1 MVNKVLLIEDDIKIS
16 DLVKDSLLDEGYVVD
31 QAFDGEEGYFKILE
45 NQPDLIILDIMI
57 PKMNG
62 FKVCAKVREHGVMS
76 PILMLTAKS
85 GEYDVEEGLDT
96 GANDYLKKPFSMIE
110 LLARVRKLLKKD
122 IAPTNTLEFQDLK
135 IDLAARK
142 ATHNKLEIELTRQE
156 FDLLSYLL
164 ENSGNVLTKKE
175 LLEEIWDILQPTEE
189 DVNKVEVY
197 IGYLR
202 KKLKPFN
209 LDVCINTVRGFGY
222 RWNWLKNI
230 GIRTKI
236 ISITLLFLGIGLFIA
251 PGVLVDIAELRFK
264 QVIEEG
270 SDKLVEELK
279 EDYQNLEPLE
289 SQRFIPYFVLVYDKQ
304 NGKLISQYSFFPPNL
319 IDDYDPQSNKFSE
332 NLTDLNFIK
341 TESNDKKV
349 DIVVGFSE
357 STPSEIINGI
367 ERIFI
372 VIYILASLLVIVG
385 ILISIQIALKPVDK
399 SIKKIE
405 KLDPLNKLEKL
416 DEVASNDEI
425 GNLISTFN
433 SLLEKV
439 NISSISQKQFI
450 SNASHELKTPLTS
463 LKLQIEKLSVLNGV
477 DEEMIKNIQEDI
489 NEIQSTLEALLDL
502 ENSGSNTEGSEE
514 VLVNDLIK
522 GVVVGTDVIFQD
534 KKEIKIFSNSNVIK
548 LMLNNLIGNAENLN
562 QTKL

>member
-1 MVNKVLLIEDDIKIS
+1 MK
-16 DLVKDSLLDEGYVVD
+16 
-31 QAFDGEEGYFKILE
+31 
-45 NQPDLIILDIMI
+45 
-57 PKMNG
+57 
-62 FKVCAKVREHGVMS
+62 
-76 PILMLTAKS
+76 
-85 GEYDVEEGLDT
+85 
-96 GANDYLKKPFSMIE
+96 
-110 LLARVRKLLKKD
+110 
-122 IAPTNTLEFQDLK
+122 
-135 IDLAARK
+135 
-142 ATHNKLEIELTRQE
+142 
-156 FDLLSYLL
+156 
-164 ENSGNVLTKKE
+164 NV
-175 LLEEIWDILQPTEE
+175 
-189 DVNKVEVY
+189 
-197 IGYLR
+197 
-202 KKLKPFN
+202 
-209 LDVCINTVRGFGY
+209 
-222 RWNWLKNI
+222 
-230 GIRTKI
+230 GIRIKI
-236 ISITLLFLGIGLFIA
+236 ISITLLFLGVGLFIA

-304 NGKLISQYSFFPPNL
+304 NGKLISEYSFFPPNL
-319 IDDYDPQSNKFSE
+319 TDDYDPQSNKFSE

-477 DEEMIKNIQEDI
+477 DEEVIKNIQEDI

-502 ENSGSNTEGSEE
+502 ETSGSNTEGSEE

-534 KKEIKIFSNSNVIK
+534 REEIKVFSNSKVLK
-548 LMLNNLIGNAENLN
+548 LMLNNLIGNAEKFKSNKTVISTDLVHDIPSVIVEDDGGGIKPEN
-562 QTKL
+562 YDLIFTPFWQEDESRTRNKGGKGIGLSIVKNIALKYGWTISVDKSELGGAKFIISF

>member
-1 MVNKVLLIEDDIKIS
+1 M
-16 DLVKDSLLDEGYVVD
+16 
-31 QAFDGEEGYFKILE
+31 
-45 NQPDLIILDIMI
+45 
-57 PKMNG
+57 
-62 FKVCAKVREHGVMS
+62 
-76 PILMLTAKS
+76 
-85 GEYDVEEGLDT
+85 
-96 GANDYLKKPFSMIE
+96 
-110 LLARVRKLLKKD
+110 
-122 IAPTNTLEFQDLK
+122 
-135 IDLAARK
+135 
-142 ATHNKLEIELTRQE
+142 
-156 FDLLSYLL
+156 
-164 ENSGNVLTKKE
+164 
-175 LLEEIWDILQPTEE
+175 
-189 DVNKVEVY
+189 
-197 IGYLR
+197 
-202 KKLKPFN
+202 
-209 LDVCINTVRGFGY
+209 
-222 RWNWLKNI
+222 KNI

-236 ISITLLFLGIGLFIA
+236 ISITLLFLGVGLFIA

-264 QVIEEG
+264 QILEEG
-270 SDKLVEELK
+270 SEKLVEELK

-304 NGKLISQYSFFPPNL
+304 NGKLISEYSFFPPNL

-372 VIYILASLLVIVG
+372 AIYILASLLVIVG

-405 KLDPLNKLEKL
+405 KLDPLNKFEKL

-477 DEEMIKNIQEDI
+477 NEEMIKNIQEDI

-502 ENSGSNTEGSEE
+502 ETSGSNTEGSEE
-514 VLVNDLIK
+514 VLVNELIK
-522 GVVVGTDVIFQD
+522 TVVVGTDIVFQD
-534 KKEIKIFSNSNVIK
+534 KKEIKVFSNSNVVK
-548 LMLNNLIGNAENLN
+548 LMLNNLIGNAEKFKSNKTVISTDFVHGIPSVIVEDDGGGIKPENYDLIFTPFWQEDESRTRN
-562 QTKL
+562 KSGKGIGLSIVKNITLKYGWTISVDKSELGGAKFIISF

>member
-1 MVNKVLLIEDDIKIS
+1 M
-16 DLVKDSLLDEGYVVD
+16 
-31 QAFDGEEGYFKILE
+31 
-45 NQPDLIILDIMI
+45 
-57 PKMNG
+57 
-62 FKVCAKVREHGVMS
+62 
-76 PILMLTAKS
+76 
-85 GEYDVEEGLDT
+85 
-96 GANDYLKKPFSMIE
+96 
-110 LLARVRKLLKKD
+110 
-122 IAPTNTLEFQDLK
+122 
-135 IDLAARK
+135 
-142 ATHNKLEIELTRQE
+142 
-156 FDLLSYLL
+156 
-164 ENSGNVLTKKE
+164 
-175 LLEEIWDILQPTEE
+175 
-189 DVNKVEVY
+189 
-197 IGYLR
+197 
-202 KKLKPFN
+202 
-209 LDVCINTVRGFGY
+209 
-222 RWNWLKNI
+222 KNI

-236 ISITLLFLGIGLFIA
+236 ISITLLFLGVGLFIA

-304 NGKLISQYSFFPPNL
+304 SGKLVSEYSFFPPNL

-405 KLDPLNKLEKL
+405 KLDPLNKFEKL
-416 DEVASNDEI
+416 NGVASNDEI

-502 ENSGSNTEGSEE
+502 ETSGSNTEGSEE

-548 LMLNNLIGNAENLN
+548 LMLNNLIGNAEKFKSNKTVISTDFVHGIPSVIVEDDGGGIKPENYDLIFTPFWQEDESRTRN
-562 QTKL
+562 KGGKGIGLSIVKNIALKYGWTISVDKSELGGAKFIISF

>member
-1 MVNKVLLIEDDIKIS
+1 M
-16 DLVKDSLLDEGYVVD
+16 
-31 QAFDGEEGYFKILE
+31 
-45 NQPDLIILDIMI
+45 
-57 PKMNG
+57 
-62 FKVCAKVREHGVMS
+62 
-76 PILMLTAKS
+76 
-85 GEYDVEEGLDT
+85 
-96 GANDYLKKPFSMIE
+96 
-110 LLARVRKLLKKD
+110 
-122 IAPTNTLEFQDLK
+122 
-135 IDLAARK
+135 
-142 ATHNKLEIELTRQE
+142 
-156 FDLLSYLL
+156 
-164 ENSGNVLTKKE
+164 
-175 LLEEIWDILQPTEE
+175 
-189 DVNKVEVY
+189 
-197 IGYLR
+197 
-202 KKLKPFN
+202 
-209 LDVCINTVRGFGY
+209 
-222 RWNWLKNI
+222 KNI

-236 ISITLLFLGIGLFIA
+236 ISITLLFLGVGLFIA
-251 PGVLVDIAELRFK
+251 PEVLVNIAELRFK
-264 QVIEEG
+264 EILEEG
-270 SDKLVEELK
+270 SEKLVEELK

-304 NGKLISQYSFFPPNL
+304 NGKLISEYSFFPPNL

-405 KLDPLNKLEKL
+405 KLDPLNKFEKL
-416 DEVASNDEI
+416 DAVASNDEI

-489 NEIQSTLEALLDL
+489 NEIQSTLDALLDL
-502 ENSGSNTEGSEE
+502 ETSGSNAEGSEE
-514 VLVNDLIK
+514 VLVNELIK
-522 GVVVGTDVIFQD
+522 TVVVDTDVVFQD
-534 KKEIKIFSNSNVIK
+534 REEIKVFSNSKVLK
-548 LMLNNLIGNAENLN
+548 LMLINLIGNAEKFKSKTTVISTDLIHGVPSVIVEDDGGGIKPENYDLIFTPFWQEDESRTRN
-562 QTKL
+562 KSGRGIGLSIVKNIALKYGWTISVDRSELGGAKFIISF

>member
-1 MVNKVLLIEDDIKIS
+1 M
-16 DLVKDSLLDEGYVVD
+16 
-31 QAFDGEEGYFKILE
+31 
-45 NQPDLIILDIMI
+45 
-57 PKMNG
+57 
-62 FKVCAKVREHGVMS
+62 
-76 PILMLTAKS
+76 
-85 GEYDVEEGLDT
+85 
-96 GANDYLKKPFSMIE
+96 
-110 LLARVRKLLKKD
+110 
-122 IAPTNTLEFQDLK
+122 
-135 IDLAARK
+135 
-142 ATHNKLEIELTRQE
+142 
-156 FDLLSYLL
+156 
-164 ENSGNVLTKKE
+164 
-175 LLEEIWDILQPTEE
+175 
-189 DVNKVEVY
+189 
-197 IGYLR
+197 
-202 KKLKPFN
+202 
-209 LDVCINTVRGFGY
+209 
-222 RWNWLKNI
+222 KNI

-236 ISITLLFLGIGLFIA
+236 ISITLLFLGVGLFIA

-304 NGKLISQYSFFPPNL
+304 NGKLISEYSFFPPNL

-502 ENSGSNTEGSEE
+502 ETSGSNTEGSEE

-534 KKEIKIFSNSNVIK
+534 REEIKVFSNSKVLK
-548 LMLNNLIGNAENLN
+548 LMLNNLIRNAEKFKSNKTVISTDFVHGIPSVIVEDDGGGIKPENYDLIFTPFWQEDESRTRN
-562 QTKL
+562 KGGKGIGLSIVKNIALKYGWTISVDKSELGGAKFIISF

>member
-1 MVNKVLLIEDDIKIS
+1 MK
-16 DLVKDSLLDEGYVVD
+16 
-31 QAFDGEEGYFKILE
+31 
-45 NQPDLIILDIMI
+45 
-57 PKMNG
+57 
-62 FKVCAKVREHGVMS
+62 
-76 PILMLTAKS
+76 
-85 GEYDVEEGLDT
+85 
-96 GANDYLKKPFSMIE
+96 
-110 LLARVRKLLKKD
+110 
-122 IAPTNTLEFQDLK
+122 
-135 IDLAARK
+135 
-142 ATHNKLEIELTRQE
+142 
-156 FDLLSYLL
+156 
-164 ENSGNVLTKKE
+164 NV
-175 LLEEIWDILQPTEE
+175 
-189 DVNKVEVY
+189 
-197 IGYLR
+197 
-202 KKLKPFN
+202 
-209 LDVCINTVRGFGY
+209 
-222 RWNWLKNI
+222 

-251 PGVLVDIAELRFK
+251 PEVLVDIAELRFK
-264 QVIEEG
+264 EVLEEG
-270 SDKLVEELK
+270 SDELVKELK
-279 EDYQNLEPLE
+279 EDYQNLEPLG
-289 SQRFIPYFVLVYDKQ
+289 SQRFIPYFVLIYDKQ
-304 NGKLISQYSFFPPNL
+304 NGKLISEYSFFPPNL
-319 IDDYDPQSNKFSE
+319 IDYYDPQSNKFSE

-502 ENSGSNTEGSEE
+502 ETSGSNTEGSEE
-514 VLVNDLIK
+514 VLVNELIK
-522 GVVVGTDVIFQD
+522 TVVVGTDIVFQD
-534 KKEIKIFSNSNVIK
+534 KKEIKVFSNSKVVK
-548 LMLNNLIGNAENLN
+548 LMLNNLIGNAEKFKSNKTVISTDLVHGIPSVIVEDDGGGIKPEN
-562 QTKL
+562 YDLIFTPFWQEDESRTRNKSGKGIGLSIVKNITLKYGWTISVDKSELGGAKFIISF

>member
-1 MVNKVLLIEDDIKIS
+1 M
-16 DLVKDSLLDEGYVVD
+16 
-31 QAFDGEEGYFKILE
+31 
-45 NQPDLIILDIMI
+45 
-57 PKMNG
+57 
-62 FKVCAKVREHGVMS
+62 
-76 PILMLTAKS
+76 
-85 GEYDVEEGLDT
+85 
-96 GANDYLKKPFSMIE
+96 
-110 LLARVRKLLKKD
+110 
-122 IAPTNTLEFQDLK
+122 
-135 IDLAARK
+135 
-142 ATHNKLEIELTRQE
+142 
-156 FDLLSYLL
+156 
-164 ENSGNVLTKKE
+164 
-175 LLEEIWDILQPTEE
+175 
-189 DVNKVEVY
+189 
-197 IGYLR
+197 
-202 KKLKPFN
+202 
-209 LDVCINTVRGFGY
+209 
-222 RWNWLKNI
+222 KNI

-236 ISITLLFLGIGLFIA
+236 ISITLLFLGVGLFIA

-304 NGKLISQYSFFPPNL
+304 SGKLVSEYSFFPPNL

-463 LKLQIEKLSVLNGV
+463 LKLQIEKLSVLKGV

-502 ENSGSNTEGSEE
+502 ETSGSNTEGSEE

-548 LMLNNLIGNAENLN
+548 LMLNNLIGNAEKFKSNKTVISTDFVHGIPSVIVEDDGGGIKPENYDLIFTPFWQEDESRTRN
-562 QTKL
+562 KGGKGIGLSIVKNIALKYGWTISVDKSELGGAKFIISF

>member
-1 MVNKVLLIEDDIKIS
+1 
-16 DLVKDSLLDEGYVVD
+16 
-31 QAFDGEEGYFKILE
+31 
-45 NQPDLIILDIMI
+45 
-57 PKMNG
+57 
-62 FKVCAKVREHGVMS
+62 
-76 PILMLTAKS
+76 
-85 GEYDVEEGLDT
+85 
-96 GANDYLKKPFSMIE
+96 
-110 LLARVRKLLKKD
+110 
-122 IAPTNTLEFQDLK
+122 
-135 IDLAARK
+135 
-142 ATHNKLEIELTRQE
+142 
-156 FDLLSYLL
+156 
-164 ENSGNVLTKKE
+164 
-175 LLEEIWDILQPTEE
+175 
-189 DVNKVEVY
+189 
-197 IGYLR
+197 
-202 KKLKPFN
+202 
-209 LDVCINTVRGFGY
+209 
-222 RWNWLKNI
+222 LKNI

-236 ISITLLFLGIGLFIA
+236 ISITLLFLGVGLFIA
-251 PGVLVDIAELRFK
+251 PEVLVNIAELRFK
-264 QVIEEG
+264 EILEEG
-270 SDKLVEELK
+270 SEKLVEELK

-304 NGKLISQYSFFPPNL
+304 NGKLISEYSFSPPSL
-319 IDDYDPQSNKFSE
+319 IDDYDPQSNKFGE

-372 VIYILASLLVIVG
+372 VIYILASLLVVVG

-477 DEEMIKNIQEDI
+477 NVEMIKNIQEDI
-489 NEIQSTLEALLDL
+489 DEIQSTLEALLDL
-502 ENSGSNTEGSEE
+502 ETSGSNTEGSEE
-514 VLVNDLIK
+514 VLVNELIK
-522 GVVVGTDVIFQD
+522 AIVVGTDIVFQD
-534 KKEIKIFSNSNVIK
+534 KKEIKVFSNSKVVK
-548 LMLNNLIGNAENLN
+548 LMLNNLIGNAEKFKSKTTVISADLVHGIPSVIVEDDGGGIKPENYDLIFTPFWQEDESRTRN
-562 QTKL
+562 KSGKGIGLSIVKNIALKYGWTISVDKSELGGAKFIISF

>member
-1 MVNKVLLIEDDIKIS
+1 MK
-16 DLVKDSLLDEGYVVD
+16 
-31 QAFDGEEGYFKILE
+31 
-45 NQPDLIILDIMI
+45 
-57 PKMNG
+57 
-62 FKVCAKVREHGVMS
+62 
-76 PILMLTAKS
+76 
-85 GEYDVEEGLDT
+85 
-96 GANDYLKKPFSMIE
+96 
-110 LLARVRKLLKKD
+110 
-122 IAPTNTLEFQDLK
+122 
-135 IDLAARK
+135 
-142 ATHNKLEIELTRQE
+142 
-156 FDLLSYLL
+156 
-164 ENSGNVLTKKE
+164 NV
-175 LLEEIWDILQPTEE
+175 
-189 DVNKVEVY
+189 
-197 IGYLR
+197 
-202 KKLKPFN
+202 
-209 LDVCINTVRGFGY
+209 
-222 RWNWLKNI
+222 
-230 GIRTKI
+230 GIRIKI
-236 ISITLLFLGIGLFIA
+236 ISITLVFLGVGLFIA

-304 NGKLISQYSFFPPNL
+304 NGKLISEYSFFPPNL
-319 IDDYDPQSNKFSE
+319 IDDYDPQSNKFGE

-357 STPSEIINGI
+357 STPSEIINSI
-367 ERIFI
+367 RRIFI
-372 VIYILASLLVIVG
+372 VIYILASLLVVVG

-405 KLDPLNKLEKL
+405 KLDPLNKFEKL

-502 ENSGSNTEGSEE
+502 ETLGSNTESSEE

-548 LMLNNLIGNAENLN
+548 LMLNNLIGNAEKFKSNKTVISTDFVHGIPSVIVEDDGGGIKPENYDLIFTPFWQEDESRTRN
-562 QTKL
+562 KGGKGIGLSIVKNITLKYGWTISVDKSELGGAKFIISF

>member
-1 MVNKVLLIEDDIKIS
+1 MK
-16 DLVKDSLLDEGYVVD
+16 
-31 QAFDGEEGYFKILE
+31 
-45 NQPDLIILDIMI
+45 
-57 PKMNG
+57 
-62 FKVCAKVREHGVMS
+62 
-76 PILMLTAKS
+76 
-85 GEYDVEEGLDT
+85 
-96 GANDYLKKPFSMIE
+96 
-110 LLARVRKLLKKD
+110 
-122 IAPTNTLEFQDLK
+122 
-135 IDLAARK
+135 
-142 ATHNKLEIELTRQE
+142 
-156 FDLLSYLL
+156 
-164 ENSGNVLTKKE
+164 NV
-175 LLEEIWDILQPTEE
+175 
-189 DVNKVEVY
+189 
-197 IGYLR
+197 
-202 KKLKPFN
+202 
-209 LDVCINTVRGFGY
+209 
-222 RWNWLKNI
+222 

-251 PGVLVDIAELRFK
+251 PEVLVDIAELRFK
-264 QVIEEG
+264 EVLEEG
-270 SDKLVEELK
+270 SDELVKELK
-279 EDYQNLEPLE
+279 EDYQNLEPLG
-289 SQRFIPYFVLVYDKQ
+289 SQRFIPYFVLIYDKQ
-304 NGKLISQYSFFPPNL
+304 NGKLISEYSFFPPNL
-319 IDDYDPQSNKFSE
+319 IDYYDPQSNKFSE

-502 ENSGSNTEGSEE
+502 ETSGSNTEGSEE

-548 LMLNNLIGNAENLN
+548 LMLNNLIGNAEKFKSNKTVISTDFVHGIPSVIVEDDGGGIKPENYDLIFTPFWQEDESRTRN
-562 QTKL
+562 KGGKGIGLSIVKNITLKYGWTISVDKSELGGAKFIISF

>member
-1 MVNKVLLIEDDIKIS
+1 M
-16 DLVKDSLLDEGYVVD
+16 
-31 QAFDGEEGYFKILE
+31 
-45 NQPDLIILDIMI
+45 
-57 PKMNG
+57 
-62 FKVCAKVREHGVMS
+62 
-76 PILMLTAKS
+76 
-85 GEYDVEEGLDT
+85 
-96 GANDYLKKPFSMIE
+96 
-110 LLARVRKLLKKD
+110 
-122 IAPTNTLEFQDLK
+122 
-135 IDLAARK
+135 
-142 ATHNKLEIELTRQE
+142 
-156 FDLLSYLL
+156 
-164 ENSGNVLTKKE
+164 
-175 LLEEIWDILQPTEE
+175 
-189 DVNKVEVY
+189 
-197 IGYLR
+197 
-202 KKLKPFN
+202 
-209 LDVCINTVRGFGY
+209 
-222 RWNWLKNI
+222 KNI

-236 ISITLLFLGIGLFIA
+236 ISITLLFLGVGLFIA

-304 NGKLISQYSFFPPNL
+304 NGKLISEYSFFPPNL

-502 ENSGSNTEGSEE
+502 ETSGSNTEGSEE
-514 VLVNDLIK
+514 VLVNELIK
-522 GVVVGTDVIFQD
+522 TVVVGTDIVFQD
-534 KKEIKIFSNSNVIK
+534 KKEIKVFSNSNVIK
-548 LMLNNLIGNAENLN
+548 LMLNNLIGNAEKFKSNKTVISTDFVHGIPSVIVEDDGGGIKPENYDLIFTPFWQEDESRTRN
-562 QTKL
+562 KNGKGIGLSIVKNITLKYGWTISVDKSELGGAKFIISF